1 MRLLVNATSYGAVP
15 GGAGLRARH
24 IFGALRGHEIVF
36 LVAEDTSPE
45 VVPPDVETRV
55 LPVCAADPLRRWLRL
70 RLPTDGDVMFSD
82 HYPATEIPTVLTLHD
97 CGGALWRRRLIRR
110 QFPKAH
116 VVAVSETVRAAW
128 SVNATVIPNG
138 VEVGE
143 TAPGT
148 IYSLLVCDP
157 GLPHKDAATARAVAD
172 RLDMPLREVG
182 RGVEWLP
189 QDEFRAE
196 IAAARVVLCPARE
209 EGFGMVPLEA
219 LAAGRPVVVSD
230 IPAHREVCGDA
241 ALYAPVGDVDAWCDA
256 VRTALAD
263 TDKWS
268 ARGLIRAR
276 DWTWSAAAERLERLA
291 CIIHEPRAHRAREC
305 RGS

>member
-15 GGAGLRARH
+15 GGAGLRARY
-24 IFGALRGHEIVF
+24 IFGSLRGHEIVF

-45 VVPPDVETRV
+45 VVPPGVETRV

-110 QFPKAH
+110 QFPSAH

-128 SVNATVIPNG
+128 DVDATVIPNG
-138 VEVGE
+138 VDIGGL
-143 TAPGT
+143 APGALVP

-189 QDEFRAE
+189 HADLRAE

-209 EGFGMVPLEA
+209 EGFGMVPLDA

-263 TDKWS
+263 ADKWS
-268 ARGLIRAR
+268 ERGLIRAR
-276 DWTWSAAAERLERLA
+276 AWSWSAAAERLSRLA
-291 CIIHEPRAHRAREC
+291 AAAADQREAQI
-305 RGS
+305 G